1 MWICWAIRGD
11 DMNRLKTSTLFK
23 TAIVLYLF
31 IIIFPFFWVAVTS
44 FRPEA
49 EIWGSG
55 ALQLKGAAF
64 TTENYKLL
72 FKTPILNSLK
82 NSLIISTITTV
93 YVTFIASL
101 CAYAIARLDFK
112 FKKLLT
118 VIVLATSMFPQMIVI
133 GPIYRAFVQL
143 GWTNSY
149 YISLPYSN
157 ITLPVAI
164 FILITHFSQIPKE
177 MEESATMD
185 GSSKI
190 NTFFKIVLPLAAPG
204 IFTAAIIIFIGA
216 WNEFLLSLTLN
227 TNEVWRTAT
236 VNISFLRGQF
246 EIFWGQVTA
255 ATVVVTIPTLII
267 VILFQKQIVSGITS
281 GALKE

>member
-1 MWICWAIRGD
+1 
-11 DMNRLKTSTLFK
+11 MNRLKTSTLFK
-23 TAIVLYLF
+23 IIMVLYLF
-31 IIIFPFFWVAVTS
+31 IILFPFIWVAITS
-44 FRPEA
+44 FRPES
-49 EIWGSG
+49 EIWGRN
-55 ALQLKGAAF
+55 ALNLSEANF
-64 TTENYKLL
+64 TLENYRLV

-82 NSLIISTITTV
+82 NSLVISAITTL
-93 YVTFIASL
+93 YVTFVASL
-101 CAYAIARLDFK
+101 GAYAIARLDFK

-118 VIVLATSMFPQMIVI
+118 VVVLAVSMFPQMIVI
-133 GPIYRAFVQL
+133 GPIYRMFVQL

-157 ITLPVAI
+157 ITLPVAT
-164 FILITHFSQIPKE
+164 FILITHFAQIPKE

-185 GSSKI
+185 GSSRI

-204 IFTAAIIIFIGA
+204 IFTAGIIVFIGA

-227 TNEVWRTAT
+227 TNEAWRTAT

-255 ATVVVTIPTLII
+255 ATVIVTIPTLII
-267 VILFQKQIVSGITS
+267 VILFQRQIVSGLTS